1 VCHIAALKC
10 AKVADLVL
18 ALDQSASIVGQKAGG
33 MKNWNLRVLDFAR
46 KIAGAFT
53 IGQTE
58 TQVGVL
64 KFNQTVDIVFNLNRY
79 SDRASLLDAIGKI
92 PIYGGDTNIAIALRT
107 ARESMFIPSSGSRSN
122 VAKVLILLTDGTANF
137 EETNTV
143 TEATQTKDAGIKIL
157 TVGVTSEVKEEQLK
171 EIASD
176 RSYYFYAA
184 DFDQLNNIL
193 HDVVETSCTV
203 VETGGRI

>member
-1 VCHIAALKC
+1 MCHIEELKC
-10 AKVADLVL
+10 AEVADLVL
-18 ALDQSASIVGQKAGG
+18 ALDQSSSIVEEKAGG
-33 MKNWNLRVLDFAR
+33 MDNWKVRVLDFAK

-53 IGQTE
+53 IGRTE

-64 KFNQTVDIVFNLNRY
+64 KFNQTAEIVFNLNRY
-79 SDRASLLDAIGKI
+79 TDRDSLLDAIGKI

-107 ARESMFIPSSGSRSN
+107 ARESMFIPSSGSRPN
-122 VAKVLILLTDGTANF
+122 VAKVLILLTDGTANV

-143 TEATQTKDAGIKIL
+143 PEATQTKDAGIKIL
-157 TVGVTSEVKEEQLK
+157 TVGVTGEVNEEQLR

-184 DFDQLNNIL
+184 NFDQLNTIL

-203 VETGGRI
+203 VEG